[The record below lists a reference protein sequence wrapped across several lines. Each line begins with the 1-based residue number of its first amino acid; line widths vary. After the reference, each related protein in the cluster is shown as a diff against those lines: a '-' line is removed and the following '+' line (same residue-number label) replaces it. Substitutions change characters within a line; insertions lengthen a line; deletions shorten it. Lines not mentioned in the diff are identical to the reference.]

1 MTKEAT
7 KTYIPLG
14 TVVSMGTDEDKVKLV
29 IYARVQ
35 EIYDETGEQDGSE
48 FDYAGVIYPLGYLD
62 DESIVF
68 FNSEAID
75 EVIHMG
81 YSDDEE
87 VKFVKEVLLG
97 EE

>member
-1 MTKEAT
+1 MSKAT
-7 KTYIPLG
+7 KTYLPLG
-14 TVVSMGTDEDKVKLV
+14 TVVSMGTDKDKVKLV

-87 VKFVKEVLLG
+87 INFVQDVLLSKD
-97 EE
+97 